1 MRDEYFDWLYDLVC
15 DGKGNYK
22 CLCAFL
28 HGIDFFYLIPMDENR
43 YGDGISLRYRF
54 GYDCD
59 IPDYYISNEIDNR
72 PCSVLEMMAALAL
85 RMEEDIMASNDG
97 DRTSVWFM
105 DMLKSLDLDKLTDDK
120 FDEAEADNKVFK
132 FLERKYERNGKGGL
146 FTINDKP
153 DKDLRNVE
161 IWYQAMWYLNDV
173 LKGEED
179 ERNYGR

>member
-1 MRDEYFDWLYDLVC
+1 
-15 DGKGNYK
+15 
-22 CLCAFL
+22 
-28 HGIDFFYLIPMDENR
+28 
-43 YGDGISLRYRF
+43 
-54 GYDCD
+54 
-59 IPDYYISNEIDNR
+59 
-72 PCSVLEMMAALAL
+72 
-85 RMEEDIMASNDG
+85 MASNDG